1 MDILLIIEIAL
12 LVLLVVT
19 AIAAIETTNLLT
31 STIMLCIFSLTMA
44 ALYIIMGA
52 PDVAMTEAA
61 VGAGAS
67 TLILLAALLLIGEKE
82 TAPKA
87 IHKWMGAAIVTPIFL
102 LLCYATFYMPSYGS
116 VDTPAHQHVA
126 KYYIEKTGTEIGI
139 PNIVTAVLAS
149 YRGFDTLGETTVILT
164 AGLAVWLL
172 LKKDKA

>member
-1 MDILLIIEIAL
+1 MDIVLLIEMTL

-44 ALYIIMGA
+44 TVYVLMGA

-82 TAPKA
+82 TAPT
-87 IHKWMGAAIVTPIFL
+87 HRWLGALIVAPVFA
-102 LLCYATFYMPSYGS
+102 LLCYAAMQMPIYGS

-126 KYYIEKTGTEIGI
+126 KYYIERTGAEIGI